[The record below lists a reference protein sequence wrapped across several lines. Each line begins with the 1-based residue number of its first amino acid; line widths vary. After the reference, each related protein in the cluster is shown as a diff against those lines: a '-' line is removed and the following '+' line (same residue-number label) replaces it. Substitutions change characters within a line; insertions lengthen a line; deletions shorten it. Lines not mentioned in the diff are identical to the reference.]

1 MNLAHFNFNHH
12 LNTVNAYRNNLLS
25 ATATSQF
32 NLHTWA
38 ELRWIDPAV
47 VNKIA
52 SNRIY
57 FDSPYTPVVS
67 NNPFVKTMGYDD
79 CVNVFTEDVPVVLQG
94 KEELIPNFLP
104 LVYWNMYFN
113 NSTYEW
119 RINNNLTYQNV
130 HSSFYLPVFSFYYDY
145 DFRNWQS
152 LELLEDS
159 FWESVASL
167 YAFEEYASIATE
179 FKTPVYFDKFDQ
191 FYNYRNRN
199 LRFKDSLMTQTY
211 IKNTSI
217 AGSFYA
223 NSFYTEDFVSPAD
236 LLNTAYFSVFPLI
249 NSSNTW
255 DDSYE
260 SSKYLKYLYN
270 VSYKTYFNMIT
281 NFFQPHPYSIVFDMF
296 RADYEEFSWIKDDLN
311 NNADFGDVLSL
322 FAQTNLLLTEYGNF
336 ETCRNKLNFN
346 FLTTFIANASVF
358 DFNQTF
364 RFNNYINLRNTVRN
378 SIVTYNAIQKVFRSR
393 FDEGRSNAKMLEFSN
408 FYLKQPYLT
417 TSRVQYEHLLGKTRE
432 NFFKAN
438 LYKSKTLNLFNNLY
452 DVGNSLNFY
461 FFDFPFLLALKS
473 DATRYLWFDWYAK
486 WGFYEVQPSSSS
498 RYAIYGMPYFNK
510 SFDFAAYGSESIS
523 ETENYLLRLSRA
535 RRNYLPN
542 WVYTPYF
549 YAKTTMWY
557 RNNVIYEMFNQSK
570 NSVISAEVLL
580 DLMSWYWNGLYF
592 INSHNYSFLSS
603 NSNINSFA
611 KTSWRPA
618 ASIQSYYYTVTA
630 LIDTLTKREY
640 MYRQLLSVNDKLINL
655 PFYLTNNTANPLI
668 SEIKSAFLLI
678 DPIVY
683 NNECSRD
690 IIYSSL
696 AFFNFNVL
704 RSMLRSSAD
713 TLNINWV
720 SDYLFF
726 YFFNENWD
734 MKLGNNGDLFK
745 SQHRPMRKGI
755 TNMLRLH
762 ATGAIAMP
770 IEIRLQILASSKDII
785 HSWAIPSAGI
795 KIDCVPGY
803 SSHKVMIFLVSG
815 IFWGQCMEICGRYHH
830 WMPIVVYFM
839 KRDLFFLWCTHFVFL
854 SGANNM
860 WSINDRQY
868 TNYARVVSYDKA
880 SWVSELTK

>member
-1 MNLAHFNFNHH
+1 
-12 LNTVNAYRNNLLS
+12 
-25 ATATSQF
+25 
-32 NLHTWA
+32 
-38 ELRWIDPAV
+38 
-47 VNKIA
+47 
-52 SNRIY
+52 
-57 FDSPYTPVVS
+57 
-67 NNPFVKTMGYDD
+67 MGYDD

-461 FFDFPFLLALKS
+461 L
-473 DATRYLWFDWYAK
+473 
-486 WGFYEVQPSSSS
+486 
-498 RYAIYGMPYFNK
+498 
-510 SFDFAAYGSESIS
+510 
-523 ETENYLLRLSRA
+523 
-535 RRNYLPN
+535 
-542 WVYTPYF
+542 
-549 YAKTTMWY
+549 
-557 RNNVIYEMFNQSK
+557 
-570 NSVISAEVLL
+570 
-580 DLMSWYWNGLYF
+580 
-592 INSHNYSFLSS
+592 
-603 NSNINSFA
+603 
-611 KTSWRPA
+611 
-618 ASIQSYYYTVTA
+618 
-630 LIDTLTKREY
+630 
-640 MYRQLLSVNDKLINL
+640 
-655 PFYLTNNTANPLI
+655 
-668 SEIKSAFLLI
+668 
-678 DPIVY
+678 
-683 NNECSRD
+683 
-690 IIYSSL
+690 
-696 AFFNFNVL
+696 
-704 RSMLRSSAD
+704 
-713 TLNINWV
+713 
-720 SDYLFF
+720 
-726 YFFNENWD
+726 
-734 MKLGNNGDLFK
+734 
-745 SQHRPMRKGI
+745 
-755 TNMLRLH
+755 
-762 ATGAIAMP
+762 
-770 IEIRLQILASSKDII
+770 
-785 HSWAIPSAGI
+785 
-795 KIDCVPGY
+795 
-803 SSHKVMIFLVSG
+803 
-815 IFWGQCMEICGRYHH
+815 
-830 WMPIVVYFM
+830 
-839 KRDLFFLWCTHFVFL
+839 
-854 SGANNM
+854 
-860 WSINDRQY
+860 
-868 TNYARVVSYDKA
+868 
-880 SWVSELTK
+880 